1 MIASRQPSAARAVP
15 LKAWLG
21 FAAGAAL
28 LLAAWMVPG
37 HIRAVAPAL
46 LERAGAG
53 TPTLSALGEARLEL
67 AQPGPAALLLAG
79 ARASEADAESA
90 VKTEK
95 TESTRLA
102 EELAAFAQRERAL
115 MPWGGEDPFLLPL
128 TQQPAARAAAEKGE
142 STPVARFF
150 VTAAS
155 RAALNGFLAN
165 SRSPA
170 VRDTL
175 ALRELENT
183 GRFVPAGRAGGQTFE
198 AMVLLVALLHQGE
211 HLTPTFARVWRDE
224 ARAARASGELGA
236 ALEPMFIDLLALAR
250 RLDWRQL
257 TAVAGTVDTRAT
269 WTELGA
275 LARAGDATFDLVLA
289 AALTDGSA
297 ERVIKFRLEHPD
309 DADADL
315 RHALA
320 EGQGAVRLLL
330 ARGVPVNRQGAPAPG
345 PFVGLALL
353 HPGWALALRFAL
365 CAAGAYALLNALDRA
380 MRGGSRA
387 GGVFHVRSGALALVV
402 TGAFILVTEPYL
414 GRAAPVRIDGLT
426 LAMPVLGNLADPDS
440 LRTTTPTFA
449 MDLHSFLAIAL
460 FGALQI
466 TMYLVCLAKIR
477 SIDALALPALVKLR
491 LMENEENLF
500 DGGLY
505 LGIGGTAAALV
516 FQVLGLVEPNLLA
529 AYSSNL
535 LGITCVA
542 IVKIRHVRP
551 YKTGLILA
559 AQDALAA
566 GELAKPASTR

>member
-1 MIASRQPSAARAVP
+1 MIAARRPSAVRAIP
-15 LKAWLG
+15 FRAWLG
-21 FAAGAAL
+21 FAVGAGL

-37 HIRAVAPAL
+37 HLRAIAPAL

-53 TPTLSALGEARLEL
+53 TPTVAELGEARLDL
-67 AQPGPAALLLAG
+67 AQPGPSALLLAG
-79 ARASEADAESA
+79 VRAIAADGEAAALEAE
-90 VKTEK
+90 V
-95 TESTRLA
+95 TRLQA
-102 EELAAFAQRERAL
+102 GLTAFAQREKAL

-128 TQQPAARAAAEKGE
+128 TTQPAARAAAEAGV

-175 ALRELENT
+175 ALRELEKI
-183 GRFVPAGRAGGQTFE
+183 GRFIPVARPGGQTYE
-198 AMVLLVALLHQGE
+198 ALVLLVALLHQGD
-211 HLTPTFARVWRDE
+211 HFSPAFARVWRDE
-224 ARAARASGELGA
+224 ARAALSNGELGL
-236 ALEPMFIDLLALAR
+236 ALEPMLIDLLALAR

-257 TAVAGTVDTRAT
+257 TAVIGTVDTRAT
-269 WTELGA
+269 WTELGV
-275 LARAGDATFDLVLA
+275 LARAGGAPFDLVLA

-315 RHALA
+315 RLALA
-320 EGQGAVRLLL
+320 EGQGALRLLL

-365 CAAGAYALLNALDRA
+365 CAAGAYAILCALDRA
-380 MRGGSRA
+380 MRGGAREA
-387 GGVFHVRSGALALVV
+387 GVLHVRSGVLALVA

-440 LRTTTPTFA
+440 LKTVSPTFA
-449 MDLHSFLAIAL
+449 MDPHSILAIAL

-477 SIDALALPALVKLR
+477 SIEALGLPPLVKLR

-505 LGIGGTAAALV
+505 LGIGGTATALV

-542 IVKIRHVRP
+542 LVKIRHVRP

-566 GELAKPASTR
+566 GETTKTIR

>member
-1 MIASRQPSAARAVP
+1 MIASRQPSAARAIP
-15 LKAWLG
+15 FRAWLG

-53 TPTLSALGEARLEL
+53 TPTLAELGEARLEL
-67 AQPGPAALLLAG
+67 AQPGTAALLLAG
-79 ARASEADAESA
+79 ARASEAPES
-90 VKTEK
+90 
-95 TESTRLA
+95 ESERLA
-102 EELAAFAQRERAL
+102 ASLAAFAQRERAL

-128 TQQPAARAAAEKGE
+128 TQQPVARAAVEKGE

-183 GRFVPAGRAGGQTFE
+183 GRFVPVSRAGGQTFE

-224 ARAARASGELGA
+224 ARAAHASGELGA

-257 TAVAGTVDTRAT
+257 TAVAGAVDTRAT

-315 RHALA
+315 RLALV
-320 EGQGAVRLLL
+320 EGQGATRLLL
-330 ARGVPVNRQGAPAPG
+330 ARGVPVNRQSAPAPG

-353 HPGWALALRFAL
+353 HPGWALAR
-365 CAAGAYALLNALDRA
+365 
-380 MRGGSRA
+380 
-387 GGVFHVRSGALALVV
+387 
-402 TGAFILVTEPYL
+402 
-414 GRAAPVRIDGLT
+414 
-426 LAMPVLGNLADPDS
+426 
-440 LRTTTPTFA
+440 
-449 MDLHSFLAIAL
+449 
-460 FGALQI
+460 
-466 TMYLVCLAKIR
+466 
-477 SIDALALPALVKLR
+477 
-491 LMENEENLF
+491 
-500 DGGLY
+500 
-505 LGIGGTAAALV
+505 
-516 FQVLGLVEPNLLA
+516 
-529 AYSSNL
+529 
-535 LGITCVA
+535 
-542 IVKIRHVRP
+542 
-551 YKTGLILA
+551 
-559 AQDALAA
+559 
-566 GELAKPASTR
+566 

>member
-1 MIASRQPSAARAVP
+1 MIVSRQPSVVRAAPFR
-15 LKAWLG
+15 AWLG
-21 FAAGAAL
+21 FAAGAGL

-53 TPTLSALGEARLEL
+53 TLTLAELGEARLEL

-79 ARASEADAESA
+79 ARAAEGEDRDAGVARLEEA
-90 VKTEK
+90 
-95 TESTRLA
+95 LA
-102 EELAAFAQRERAL
+102 KFAQRERAL

-128 TQQPAARAAAEKGE
+128 TRQPAALAAVEKGE

-155 RAALNGFLAN
+155 REALNGFLAN
-165 SRSPA
+165 SRSAA

-175 ALRELENT
+175 ALRGLGDT
-183 GRFVPAGRAGGQTFE
+183 GRFVPAGRPGGQTFE
-198 AMVLLVALLHQGE
+198 AMVLLVALLHQGD
-211 HLTPTFARVWRDE
+211 HLAPAFARVWRDE
-224 ARAARASGELGA
+224 ARAAVAGGALGPV
-236 ALEPMFIDLLALAR
+236 LEPMFIDLLALAR

-257 TAVAGTVDTRAT
+257 AAVTGAVETRAT
-269 WTELGA
+269 WAELGK
-275 LARAGDATFDLVLA
+275 LARAGDEAFDLVLA
-289 AALTDGSA
+289 AALVDGSA
-297 ERVIKFRLEHPD
+297 ERVIKFRLDHPG

-315 RHALA
+315 RLALA
-320 EGQGAVRLLL
+320 EGQGATRLLL

-345 PFVGLALL
+345 PLVGLALL
-353 HPGWALALRFAL
+353 HPGWALGLRFAL
-365 CAAGAYALLNALDRA
+365 CAAGAYAVLRALDRA

-387 GGVFHVRSGALALVV
+387 GGVFHVRAGALALVA
-402 TGAFILVTEPYL
+402 TGAFVLVTEPFL
-414 GRAAPVRIDGLT
+414 GRAAPPRIDGLT
-426 LAMPVLGNLADPDS
+426 LAMPVLGNLADPAS
-440 LRTTTPTFA
+440 LRQVAPSFN
-449 MDLHSFLAIAL
+449 MDPHSLLAIAL

-466 TMYLVCLAKIR
+466 AMYLVCLAKIR
-477 SIDALALPALVKLR
+477 SIDALPLPSLVKLR

-516 FQVLGLVEPNLLA
+516 LQVLGVVEPNLLA

-542 IVKIRHVRP
+542 LVKIRHVRP
-551 YKTGLILA
+551 FKTGLILA

-566 GELAKPASTR
+566 GEAGKPAR